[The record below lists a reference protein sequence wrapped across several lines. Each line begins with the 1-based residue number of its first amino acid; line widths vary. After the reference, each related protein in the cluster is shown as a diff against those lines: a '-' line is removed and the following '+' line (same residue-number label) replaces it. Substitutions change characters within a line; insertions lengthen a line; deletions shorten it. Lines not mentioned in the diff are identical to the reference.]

1 MTTLPRI
8 ILKGLLAVLLATLVG
23 CTKSTTPISIGINA
37 WPGYEFIYLAKV
49 KGLYQKRGIEVKIV
63 SFNSLADARRAY
75 ELGHLDG
82 LACTLVE
89 HCQILDRSERNPRIA
104 MVADYSNGGDV
115 LIARDG
121 IDSIDQLSGARI
133 GLEVESLGVFI
144 LSRLLD
150 EASLDLES
158 VTPVKS
164 DQLSLKQLMKD
175 GSIDAAISY
184 PPHSLGLLGLPGSKT
199 IFSTADIPN
208 EVLDI
213 IVFDEDLISSR
224 KQAVQEIVSA
234 IYEAQSWARENKSVA
249 YAIMAER
256 EGISPH
262 DFTEIVEND
271 IHLTPQDEQAKFFEP
286 DGLLSVA
293 LEHCDSILR
302 ETEQIVNP
310 PRFEGTI
317 STDLYLG
324 SK

>member
-1 MTTLPRI
+1 MKL
-8 ILKGLLAVLLATLVG
+8 
-23 CTKSTTPISIGINA
+23 
-37 WPGYEFIYLAKV
+37 
-49 KGLYQKRGIEVKIV
+49 V
-63 SFNSLADARRAY
+63 SFNSLADARRSY

-89 HCQILDRSERNPRIA
+89 HCQILDRSDRNPRIA

-115 LIARDG
+115 LIAREG
-121 IDSIDQLSGARI
+121 IDSIDQLAGSRI

-144 LSRLLD
+144 LSRLLNK
-150 EASLDLES
+150 ASLDLES

-164 DQLSLKQLMKD
+164 DQLSLRQLMKE
-175 GSIDAAISY
+175 GSIDAAVSY
-184 PPHSLGLLGLPGSKT
+184 PPHSLGLLSLPGHKT

-213 IVFDEDLISSR
+213 IIFDEEIISSR
-224 KQAVQEIVSA
+224 EQAVREIVSA
-234 IYEAQSWARENKSVA
+234 IYEAQSWTRENKSVA

-256 EGISPH
+256 EGISPN
-262 DFTEIVEND
+262 DFAEIVEND
-271 IHLTPQDEQAKFFEP
+271 IHLTPQTEQAKFFEP
-286 DGLLSVA
+286 EGLLSIA
-293 LEHCDSILR
+293 LKHCDSILR

-317 STDLYLG
+317 STELYLG